1 MTASAQELIKTF
13 DGLSESEQ
21 LEVAHEILR
30 RLVSFDF
37 PSLTDEDLVL
47 SAEELFLILD
57 QQEADHE

>member
-21 LEVAHEILR
+21 LEVAQEILR
-30 RLVSFDF
+30 RLGSFDF
-37 PSLTDEDLVL
+37 PSLTDEDLVF

>member
-1 MTASAQELIKTF
+1 MTALAQELIKTF

-21 LEVAHEILR
+21 LEVAQEILR
-30 RLVSFDF
+30 RLVSVDF